1 MAIAALS
8 TNPDAAT
15 ISGAGYADL
24 IEIRA
29 DGNGGQPP
37 ENR

>member
-15 ISGAGYADL
+15 ISRAGYADL
-24 IEIRA
+24 FEFRA
-29 DGNGGQPP
+29 GGSGRQPP
-37 ENR
+37 ADR